1 MSIRIQ
7 EQVLYEIAM
16 AMGTSLDLDKMLS
29 TALSTYL
36 RRLLCMGATVFL
48 EKDGGERRG
57 YEKVF
62 FIPRKKRN
70 NIDADIFFERING
83 SLNGSDYVDL
93 MNDLPIHTVRS
104 GNHFYLMELPE
115 VGFLMVTKGKT
126 PLSQSMLKS
135 LHKLNVKLAESII
148 SCLIYKRNKTLNI
161 KLQNQIKGRM
171 KAESILLAERE
182 KYRAIYE
189 GSPLGIVYYDHEGT
203 IIDCNIKFAEIM
215 GTTCKKLIGF
225 KSATISS
232 DKVRKVIEKALKG
245 YPVIYEDYYTSVIG
259 ERTVYL
265 RASFNPV
272 VYGSKTQVVAT
283 VEELDSLK
291 S

>member
-29 TALSTYL
+29 TALSIYL

-48 EKDGGERRG
+48 AKDGVEGIS

-70 NIDADIFFERING
+70 NIDADIFFEIING
-83 SLNGSDYVDL
+83 SLNRGSYEGL
-93 MNDLPIHTVRS
+93 ILELPIHTLRS
-104 GNHFYLMELPE
+104 GNHFYLMELPD
-115 VGFLMVTKGKT
+115 VGFLMLTKGKT

-135 LHKLNVKLAESII
+135 LQKLNVKLAESII
-148 SCLIYKRNKTLNI
+148 SCLVYKRNKALNI
-161 KLQNQIKGRM
+161 KLQNQIKGRIE
-171 KAESILLAERE
+171 AESILLAERE
-182 KYRAIYE
+182 KYRDIYE

-203 IIDCNIKFAEIM
+203 IVDCNIKFAEIM

-225 KSATISS
+225 NSTAISS
-232 DKVRKVIEKALKG
+232 DKVRKVIEKTLKG
-245 YPVIYEDYYTSVIG
+245 NPVIYEDYYTSVMSG
-259 ERTVYL
+259 RTVYI

-272 VYGSKTQVVAT
+272 VSGSKTQVVAT
-283 VEELDSLK
+283 VEELDNLK